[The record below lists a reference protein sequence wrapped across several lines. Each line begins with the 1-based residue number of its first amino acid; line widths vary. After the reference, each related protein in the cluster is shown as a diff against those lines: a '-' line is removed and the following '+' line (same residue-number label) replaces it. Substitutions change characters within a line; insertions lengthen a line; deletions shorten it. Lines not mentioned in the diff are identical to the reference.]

1 MLLGNLGINL
11 LPDQIVIPSAYQ
23 AFGPDGQLL
32 DPKQEAAV
40 KDLGAMLAVQVE
52 EGIELRHLRFWS
64 CRTTRLLWVVPW
76 IPSLP
81 TILFSFG

>member
-1 MLLGNLGINL
+1 VLLGNLGINL

-40 KDLGAMLAVQVE
+40 QALGAKLATQ
-52 EGIELRHLRFWS
+52 LKKAS
-64 CRTTRLLWVVPW
+64 
-76 IPSLP
+76 S
-81 TILFSFG
+81 